1 MDLSASKVLVTGAT
15 GFIGTHVVRRL
26 LTEKQAAV
34 RAMARDAAKAE
45 GLGKLGAE
53 VVQGDLADFA
63 SLERAVQGSSVVIHA
78 AAQVSSVP
86 RRETFERSNVAGTEN
101 LLRAAEAAGVR
112 RFVHLSSIA
121 VFGLATSGD
130 VTEQSLRRHSGD
142 PYCDTKFDAEE
153 IVLRYQRAGRL
164 PITILRPSSVYG
176 PGSTH
181 WSVIPI
187 KRIKKG
193 KMILFNGGS
202 GLLNYVYIDNLV
214 DAILTAA
221 EDDRAVGEAFI
232 VNDGATT
239 WCEFFTAH
247 ARMAGKQS
255 IPSLPLWVAKVW
267 VRLRNFLA
275 TVRGEPFRIHP
286 NALGFLVSTAVY
298 RQARLEEKLGYRP
311 RVGLEEGLRRTEAWL
326 RETGLI

>member
-1 MDLSASKVLVTGAT
+1 MDLLNSKFLVTGAT

-26 LTEKQAAV
+26 LAEKQAAV
-34 RAMARDAAKAE
+34 RAMARDPAKAE
-45 GLGKLGAE
+45 GLRKLGAE

-63 SLERAVQGSSVVIHA
+63 SLERAVQGCPVVIHA

-86 RRETFERSNVAGTEN
+86 SRETFERSNVAGTEN

-121 VFGLATSGD
+121 VFGLAASGD
-130 VTEQSLRRHSGD
+130 VTEQSPRRHSGD
-142 PYCDTKFDAEE
+142 PYCDTKFDGEE
-153 IVLRYQRAGRL
+153 IAMRYQRAGRL

-193 KMILFNGGS
+193 KMILFNGGI

-214 DAILTAA
+214 DAILMAA
-221 EDDRAVGEAFI
+221 EDDRAVGETFI

-239 WCEFFTAH
+239 WCEFFTAL

-267 VRLRNFLA
+267 VRLRNLLA
-275 TVRGEPFRIHP
+275 AMRGEPFRIHP

-311 RVGLEEGLRRTEAWL
+311 RVGLDEGLRRTEAWL